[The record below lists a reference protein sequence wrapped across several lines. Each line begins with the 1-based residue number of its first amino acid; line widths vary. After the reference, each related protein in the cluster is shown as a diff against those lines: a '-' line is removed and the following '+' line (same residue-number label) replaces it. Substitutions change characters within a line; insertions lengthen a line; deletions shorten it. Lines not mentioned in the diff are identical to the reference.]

1 MSGQCKRC
9 GCTEDNCLQCVLKT
23 GLPCFWVN
31 PERDLC
37 SACSEGEHVGEPT
50 RERTYEIGLTEN
62 RQHLVI
68 SRVDGAA
75 LNPVELEALFN
86 AVRTALAATRG

>member
-23 GLPCFWVN
+23 GRPCFWVN

-37 SACSEGEHVGEPT
+37 SACSEGEHVGEPLDCP
-50 RERTYEIGLTEN
+50 TYEIGLTET

-68 SRVDGAA
+68 SRVDGEP
-75 LNPVELEALFN
+75 LSPLELESLFN
-86 AVRTALAATRG
+86 AVRAVLAYAHG